1 MINKRLQTS
10 SRPQKNA
17 NAIFVM
23 LFCAN
28 ALPTTLFSCPN
39 IAWIALPK
47 KNNTNVFEYMNA
59 VAYSTTIYS
68 LRTALV
74 GYWLLLALSACTDHN
89 PAQNITNS
97 NPKPINADTS
107 AIFPRT
113 EQMAAISKGQYMA
126 LYGKKE
132 AVAVNDFW
140 IDVYPVTNADFLAFV
155 KANPQWRRSNVKKI
169 FADGNYLHT
178 WQNDT
183 TLATTQLPNA
193 PVTNVSWF
201 AANAFA
207 QTIGKRLPTID
218 EWEYVAMADETT
230 KDARIKKSY
239 NQYILSWYET
249 PKTYDNAI
257 GQTYKNVW
265 GVYDTHGLVWEWTND
280 FNSLLMG
287 GENRNTAAGDNNLF
301 CGGGSLGA
309 NDLMNYAAF
318 MRYAFRGSLKANYCV
333 QNLGFRCVKDKS
345 NTP

>member
-1 MINKRLQTS
+1 MYLLYKTIMGCC
-10 SRPQKNA
+10 
-17 NAIFVM
+17 I
-23 LFCAN
+23 LFA
-28 ALPTTLFSCPN
+28 F
-39 IAWIALPK
+39 
-47 KNNTNVFEYMNA
+47 
-59 VAYSTTIYS
+59 
-68 LRTALV
+68 
-74 GYWLLLALSACTDHN
+74 ACTANDPTIHETN
-89 PAQNITNS
+89 NS
-97 NPKPINADTS
+97 NKEPINADTS
-107 AIFPRT
+107 AAFPRT
-113 EQMAAISKGQYMA
+113 EQMVAISKGQYTA

-132 AVAVNDFW
+132 SVAVNDFW

-155 KANPQWRRSNVKKI
+155 KANPQWRRSKVKKI

-183 TLATTQLPNA
+183 TLGNGQLPNA

-265 GVYDTHGLVWEWTND
+265 GVYDTHGLVWEWTSD
-280 FNSLLMG
+280 FSSLLMG

-318 MRYAFRGSLKANYCV
+318 MRYAFRGSLKANFCI
-333 QNLGFRCVKDKS
+333 QNLGFRCIKDINNDK
-345 NTP
+345 